1 MVQETSVATTRF
13 LVVAAEDRINELR
26 TIIRTHNEAYYEQDA
41 PTIPDAEWDALM
53 RELRELEEQHPELVT
68 PDSPTQ
74 QVGAAPSTQFAPVQ
88 HAVPMMSLDNA
99 FDTDELAGWA
109 ERLQRRL
116 GEDVDPG
123 DWVCE
128 LKFDGLAISI
138 RYENGTLVQAATRG
152 DGRTGEDVTHNVATI
167 AGVPKTIEGAPPVLE
182 VRGEVYLRLSDFA
195 DLNARNV
202 AAGQKPYVNPRNAA
216 AGSLRQ
222 KDPAITATRNLSMWS
237 YQLGQVEG
245 GPTFESHYE
254 TLQYLKGLGLPV
266 NEHARQITDGVD
278 GVISYVEEFERR
290 RHDLDYEFDG
300 IVVKLDSLGRQ
311 RELGSTAKAP
321 RWAIA
326 YKLPPEEQITTLLDI
341 EVSIGAA
348 GSATPF
354 ARLEPVFVGGVTVT
368 TATLHNQDQI
378 AEKDVRPGDKV
389 IVRRAGEVIPEVVGP
404 VLSERPADLPP

>member
-1 MVQETSVATTRF
+1 MAVE
-13 LVVAAEDRINELR
+13 ERIEELR
-26 TIIRTHNEAYYEQDA
+26 TIIRQHNEAYYEQDA
-41 PTIPDAEWDALM
+41 PTVPDAEWDALM
-53 RELRELEEQHPELVT
+53 RELRELEEQHPDLVT

-74 QVGAAPSTQFAPVQ
+74 LVGGAPSTQFAPVQ

-138 RYENGTLVQAATRG
+138 RYENGKLVQAATRG

-254 TLQYLKGLGLPV
+254 TLRYLESLGLPV

-278 GVISYVEEFERR
+278 GVIAYVEEFEKR

-300 IVVKLDSLGRQ
+300 S
-311 RELGSTAKAP
+311 
-321 RWAIA
+321 W
-326 YKLPPEEQITTLLDI
+326 
-341 EVSIGAA
+341 
-348 GSATPF
+348 
-354 ARLEPVFVGGVTVT
+354 
-368 TATLHNQDQI
+368 
-378 AEKDVRPGDKV
+378 
-389 IVRRAGEVIPEVVGP
+389 
-404 VLSERPADLPP
+404 